1 TANDPNSVFVSFF
14 KRPMQMITN
23 GIATSTTGT
32 TASFSDQVN
41 PLIKMQSIG
50 DVTLGVT
57 ETLMAA
63 YAGTWAAASSAS
75 NSPLGWGAKI
85 FSVDLGAVV
94 KDVLGAL
101 APMFYF
107 VMFALLAIGFSL
119 AVFLPAVPF
128 LFWMVGIFNWVV

>member
-1 TANDPNSVFVSFF
+1 DPNAVFVGIF
-14 KRPMQMITN
+14 KSPMQKLTSLF
-23 GIATSTTGT
+23 ATGKIGT
-32 TASFSDQVN
+32 DASFSNQVN
-41 PLIKMQSIG
+41 PLIKMQTIG
-50 DVTLGVT
+50 DYTLGTV
-57 ETLMAA
+57 ETLMVA

-85 FSVDLGAVV
+85 FSVDVGAVV

-128 LFWMVGIFNWVV
+128 LFWMVGI

>member
-1 TANDPNSVFVSFF
+1 DPNAVFVSVF
-14 KRPMQMITN
+14 KSPMQWFTN
-23 GIATSTTGT
+23 YFATARIGT
-32 TASFSDQVN
+32 DADFSNQVN
-41 PLIKMQSIG
+41 PLIKMQ
-50 DVTLGVT
+50 TLGDYTLGTV

-85 FSVDLGAVV
+85 FSVDAGAVV

-128 LFWMVGIFNWVV
+128 LFWMVGI